1 MRMRWIELAQ
11 YRVQG
16 RAVVLAVSKRL
27 VLPSQ
32 LQLWMCLQ
40 AEDLELR
47 RSKRL
52 LLDDAGQEKTTS
64 PLSEINTI

>member
-1 MRMRWIELAQ
+1 
-11 YRVQG
+11 
-16 RAVVLAVSKRL
+16 
-27 VLPSQ
+27 
-32 LQLWMCLQ
+32 MCLQ